1 MMEKKFYYA
10 PVKPDRALNAE
21 ELNRPW
27 AHYVAPFRIAP
38 HVWSIGCNDDVSVHL
53 IDTGAGLILID
64 TGLEQYMHYMIDAI
78 WRLGFKPDDIKRILL
93 SHWHFD
99 HTCGVRLLQEMTG
112 ARVYISKEDE
122 AEHQRHKD
130 DTVPLRML
138 PYTVD
143 AFYDENQPITLG
155 SISITV
161 RPAPGH
167 TPGTAAFFFD
177 DTDETTGK
185 TYHVA
190 MHGGLGVG
198 TMNPAQLAKDG
209 LPESLAHTFVR
220 DCARYAELPVDI
232 VLSGH
237 LNHGNVEPNIPE
249 DRNDYTP
256 FVAPYLWK
264 DLLEDRAA
272 AVRAFYPEVYA
283 PGKNQ
288 R

>member
-1 MMEKKFYYA
+1 M
-10 PVKPDRALNAE
+10 
-21 ELNRPW
+21 
-27 AHYVAPFRIAP
+27 
-38 HVWSIGCNDDVSVHL
+38 
-53 IDTGAGLILID
+53 
-64 TGLEQYMHYMIDAI
+64 
-78 WRLGFKPDDIKRILL
+78 
-93 SHWHFD
+93 
-99 HTCGVRLLQEMTG
+99 
-112 ARVYISKEDE
+112 
-122 AEHQRHKD
+122 
-130 DTVPLRML
+130 PLRML